1 MSKQSTKREN
11 AIVTD
16 FDGLEKSAAKAVSDL
31 VGQTALLK
39 VLIVFMHDNL
49 LAAKGDLSEG
59 DRLDL
64 RDALVPLYPQIQNSL
79 DEITAIFNI
88 HDDDPVVWQSNLD
101 AYLIANPTVL
111 TEALNR
117 FPKVD

>member
-31 VGQTALLK
+31 VTQTALLK
-39 VLIVFMHDNL
+39 LLVVFMHDNL
-49 LAAKGDLSEG
+49 LNNKGDLSEG

-64 RDALVPLYPQIQNSL
+64 RDALVPLYPQIQTSL

-88 HDDDPVVWQSNLD
+88 HNDDVDVWRTNLD
-101 AYLIANPTVL
+101 AYLIANPTIL
-111 TEALNR
+111 NEALNR